1 MDRRSGAVEVFRLRD
16 FGAAGMMSPLY
27 HMAATPKPGVISNRT
42 HSQED
47 TMIYEYRVYEA
58 APGKLEALNARFR
71 NHTLGIFERHGIKNI
86 GYWTASVGD
95 YSDRLIYI
103 VAFEDEGQRAEAWAS
118 FRADPE
124 WNKVRSESEVDGP
137 LTTRITNSILNPTDY
152 SPLQ

>member
-1 MDRRSGAVEVFRLRD
+1 
-16 FGAAGMMSPLY
+16 
-27 HMAATPKPGVISNRT
+27 
-42 HSQED
+42 
-47 TMIYEYRVYEA
+47 MIYEYRVYEA

-137 LTTRITNSILNPTDY
+137 LTVRITNSILNPTDY

>member
-1 MDRRSGAVEVFRLRD
+1 
-16 FGAAGMMSPLY
+16 
-27 HMAATPKPGVISNRT
+27 
-42 HSQED
+42 
-47 TMIYEYRVYEA
+47 MIYEYRVYEA
-58 APGKLEALNARFR
+58 APGKLEALNSRFR

-103 VAFEDEGQRAEAWAS
+103 VAFEDEGQRAKAWAS

-137 LTTRITNSILNPTDY
+137 LTTRITNSILSPTDY

>member
-1 MDRRSGAVEVFRLRD
+1 
-16 FGAAGMMSPLY
+16 
-27 HMAATPKPGVISNRT
+27 
-42 HSQED
+42 
-47 TMIYEYRVYEA
+47 MIYEYRAYEA

-103 VAFEDEGQRAEAWAS
+103 VAFEDEGQRESAWAA

-124 WNKVRSESEVDGP
+124 WNRVRAESEVDGA
-137 LTTRITNSILNPTDY
+137 LVARVFNSLLSPTDY